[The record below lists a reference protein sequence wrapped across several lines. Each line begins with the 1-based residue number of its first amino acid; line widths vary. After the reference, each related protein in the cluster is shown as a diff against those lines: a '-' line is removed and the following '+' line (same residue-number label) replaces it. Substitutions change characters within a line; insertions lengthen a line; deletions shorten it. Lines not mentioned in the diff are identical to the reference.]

1 MLMSRER
8 QPGNLTAHPSE
19 ALRGRVYAGH
29 ARVPPSRPG
38 SESVVLHWAHAPA
51 VDAVTTPL
59 RMAAASLSAGGP
71 ALHGRIRL
79 GSLIAGFLTRS
90 VGRGARTVRFVDGTN
105 RDGSLVVRQ
114 LGWVPVTVTSARL
127 ITPALVAGDCTLT

>member
-1 MLMSRER
+1 MASGIGDDRF
-8 QPGNLTAHPSE
+8 
-19 ALRGRVYAGH
+19 H
-29 ARVPPSRPG
+29 ARVDLADTGRRLVIEADS
-38 SESVVLHWAHAPA
+38 
-51 VDAVTTPL
+51 
-59 RMAAASLSAGGP
+59 MAAASPSAGGP
-71 ALHGRIRL
+71 AAHEGFVPARS
-79 GSLIAGFLTRS
+79 SLAFLTRS

>member
-1 MLMSRER
+1 M
-8 QPGNLTAHPSE
+8 THD
-19 ALRGRVYAGH
+19 ALPWVVSYQGDGAGVASGIGDDRFH
-29 ARVPPSRPG
+29 ARVDLADTGRRLVIEADS
-38 SESVVLHWAHAPA
+38 
-51 VDAVTTPL
+51 
-59 RMAAASLSAGGP
+59 MAAASPSAGGP
-71 ALHGRIRL
+71 AAHEGFVPARS
-79 GSLIAGFLTRS
+79 SLAFLTRS

>member
-1 MLMSRER
+1 LI
-8 QPGNLTAHPSE
+8 E
-19 ALRGRVYAGH
+19 AELDVFVPLRFGDDRFH
-29 ARVPPSRPG
+29 ARVDLADGRRLVIEADS
-38 SESVVLHWAHAPA
+38 
-51 VDAVTTPL
+51 
-59 RMAAASLSAGGP
+59 MAAASPSASGP
-71 ALHGRIRL
+71 AAHEGFVPARS
-79 GSLIAGFLTRS
+79 SLAFLTRS

>member
-1 MLMSRER
+1 MLI
-8 QPGNLTAHPSE
+8 E
-19 ALRGRVYAGH
+19 AELDGFVPQVRIGDDRFH
-29 ARVPPSRPG
+29 ARVDLADTGRRLVIEADS
-38 SESVVLHWAHAPA
+38 
-51 VDAVTTPL
+51 
-59 RMAAASLSAGGP
+59 MAAASPSAGGP
-71 ALHGRIRL
+71 AAHEGFVPARS
-79 GSLIAGFLTRS
+79 SLAFLTRA